1 MEVTANTTFYTTFW
15 TALLVIGSI
24 ITYAIKMTTL
34 KNNLEYRSATAEEKL
49 KEHCVEIEML
59 KTKSNNNDIVVME
72 IRTKLANIETL
83 LMKMESK
90 TK

>member
-1 MEVTANTTFYTTFW
+1 MEVTSNTGFYTTFW
-15 TALLVIGSI
+15 TAIVLIISI
-24 ITYAIKMTTL
+24 ITYAIKLTTL
-34 KNNLEYRSATAEEKL
+34 KNNLEYRLVTSEEKL

-90 TK
+90 NW